1 MEKGVY
7 ESDRVST
14 PFVCGLLRPRIYLP
28 ASLPAEDRHYV
39 LLHERAHLHRR
50 DHWTKPLAYLALCL
64 HWYHAWHWIY
74 HTWFSALLEEAC
86 DERTLAVL
94 GGNEK
99 EAYARTLLA
108 VASGRRF
115 APPPTPVSFCEND
128 TRSRVKAVLRYK
140 KPRLLTTVLAL
151 ALILCAAVSLLT
163 VPAGGDSSRPPAAV
177 PSGPTIVLK

>member
-64 HWYHAWHWIY
+64 HWFNPLLWLAYRLFCRDVEAAWA
-74 HTWFSALLEEAC
+74 T
-86 DERTLAVL
+86 
-94 GGNEK
+94 
-99 EAYARTLLA
+99 
-108 VASGRRF
+108 RR
-115 APPPTPVSFCEND
+115 
-128 TRSRVKAVLRYK
+128 
-140 KPRLLTTVLAL
+140 
-151 ALILCAAVSLLT
+151 
-163 VPAGGDSSRPPAAV
+163 
-177 PSGPTIVLK
+177 